1 MGGQAQKAGLLEGPI
16 PMRPIQ
22 FRPAFVLALVSSVA
36 GTAASAQIVL
46 TESFE
51 LPDTANFQS
60 FVSGQTIVTA
70 THSWSVTATGV
81 DLFEDAARSEA
92 TAFDGAQAID
102 LAGSPGAGVIQTS
115 FATLPGATYALSF
128 HYARNNNI
136 GGATADAQVDVVGS
150 TSRLHATVQHV
161 PANEA
166 FGTFRTFEQA
176 FVADSATT
184 ILRFTSLEAGNAGI
198 VLDAIQVE
206 QLVASVPSFGS
217 VTRGLLLLAA
227 LGVATASI
235 VRASWG
241 RVPAR

>member
-1 MGGQAQKAGLLEGPI
+1 MHS
-16 PMRPIQ
+16 IQ
-22 FRPAFVLALVSSVA
+22 FRPALGLVLVSLVL

-51 LPDTANFQS
+51 VPDTANFQT
-60 FVSGQTIVTA
+60 FAAGQTIVTA
-70 THSWSVTATGV
+70 TNSWSVTATGV

-92 TAFDGAQAID
+92 TAFEGAQAID

-115 FATLPGATYALSF
+115 FATVPGATYALTF

-150 TSRLHATVQHV
+150 TSRLQATVQHV

-166 FGTFRTFEQA
+166 FGTFLTFAQT

-184 ILRFTSLEAGNAGI
+184 ILRFTSLESGTAGI
-198 VLDAIQVE
+198 VLDGIQVE
-206 QLVASVPSFGS
+206 QVAASVPTFGS
-217 VTRGLLLLAA
+217 VARGLLLLVA
-227 LGVATASI
+227 LGVTTTSI
-235 VRASWG
+235 VLAARG
-241 RVPAR
+241 RDPTRDFTVGSRS